1 MRRIVAAAI
10 LACAVAGCTAP
21 ATAPEAVGVAPAVTP
36 SATDGTT
43 GPTARPTPPPAIRV
57 SRAALL
63 TPGDFGSGYTVA
75 EPAEEAAPPVEPAYL
90 LPVMDCPQWQPGPG
104 GPSGA
109 AVLAGARQLYAAPR
123 GHYDGLAVWRFR
135 PGAAAQ
141 AMREVADQVRL
152 CPTFESVGDEDVRI
166 SRTWTVLAR
175 DFAGPGAL
183 VLRTE
188 LARNGTVSD
197 VDFFVIVQRDDA
209 VAALWLSDQRWTTDR
224 LRAVGQRMASRLA
237 DIEKTG

>member
-1 MRRIVAAAI
+1 MRRTVAAAV

-21 ATAPEAVGVAPAVTP
+21 ATAPGAAPVAPAVTP
-36 SATDGTT
+36 SATASPT
-43 GPTARPTPPPAIRV
+43 GPTAGPTPPPPAVRV

-63 TPGDFGSGYTVA
+63 TPGDFGAGYTVA

-90 LPVMDCPQWQPGPG
+90 LPVMDCPQWQPGPD

-123 GHYDGLAVWRFR
+123 GHYDGLAVWRYR
-135 PGAAAQ
+135 PGAAERAV
-141 AMREVADQVRL
+141 REAADQVRV
-152 CPTFESVGDEDVRI
+152 CPTYESVGDEDVRV

-197 VDFFVIVQRDDA
+197 VDFFVIVRRDDA
-209 VAALWLSDQRWTTDR
+209 VAALWLSDQRWTTAR
-224 LRAVGQRMASRLA
+224 LRAVGARMASRLA
-237 DIEKTG
+237 DI